1 MLQFILKYGEIFKV
15 DEYSHK
21 ARIYLQY
28 LFLWLNLYAECLSIG
43 LIIAVLQYKKK
54 YVFQNYITA
63 NLTHY
68 YFISNNTNYNFLY
81 ESKSNN
87 ISSK

>member
-43 LIIAVLQYKKK
+43 LI
-54 YVFQNYITA
+54 
-63 NLTHY
+63 
-68 YFISNNTNYNFLY
+68 SNNTNYNFLY
-81 ESKSNN
+81 ESKFNN

>member
-15 DEYSHK
+15 DEYFHK

-43 LIIAVLQYKKK
+43 HTIAIELLTLVFFVIYRLKNLQ
-54 YVFQNYITA
+54 
-63 NLTHY
+63 NLVH
-68 YFISNNTNYNFLY
+68 
-81 ESKSNN
+81 
-87 ISSK
+87 

>member
-43 LIIAVLQYKKK
+43 LIKKSMFFK
-54 YVFQNYITA
+54 I
-63 NLTHY
+63 
-68 YFISNNTNYNFLY
+68 I
-81 ESKSNN
+81 
-87 ISSK
+87 

>member
-1 MLQFILKYGEIFKV
+1 MENLKYGEIFKV

-43 LIIAVLQYKKK
+43 LIKKSMFFK
-54 YVFQNYITA
+54 I
-63 NLTHY
+63 
-68 YFISNNTNYNFLY
+68 I
-81 ESKSNN
+81 
-87 ISSK
+87 

>member
-43 LIIAVLQYKKK
+43 LIKKNMFFK
-54 YVFQNYITA
+54 I
-63 NLTHY
+63 
-68 YFISNNTNYNFLY
+68 I
-81 ESKSNN
+81 
-87 ISSK
+87 

>member
-28 LFLWLNLYAECLSIG
+28 LFLWLNLYAECLSIR
-43 LIIAVLQYKKK
+43 LIKKVCFSK
-54 YVFQNYITA
+54 
-63 NLTHY
+63 L
-68 YFISNNTNYNFLY
+68 YN
-81 ESKSNN
+81 S
-87 ISSK
+87 

>member
-43 LIIAVLQYKKK
+43 LTIAIGLLTLDFFVIYQLKKPPK
-54 YVFQNYITA
+54 FSPLERI
-63 NLTHY
+63 
-68 YFISNNTNYNFLY
+68 FNF
-81 ESKSNN
+81 SRIRK
-87 ISSK
+87 